1 MLQVPPCEIDAD
13 ACNAS
18 TIALH
23 PAHSCAQ
30 NKRKWEPL
38 HHARSIDEGWHL
50 TKIVCMA
57 LKNFSA
63 KIFFVSAFSQAEVR
77 ASMPTSSI
85 FLYCTMKCSTAPAP
99 LGRVRKETS

>member
-1 MLQVPPCEIDAD
+1 MQMHA
-13 ACNAS
+13 
-18 TIALH
+18 TQ
-23 PAHSCAQ
+23 AQ
-30 NKRKWEPL
+30 SHYILPIHARRTSANGNPL